1 MAKTISKISIYWYE
15 PFKRRRYIMKKSG
28 ALRMILLILLFSFI
42 IVNADVW
49 YVEPGTFIDHI
60 QEGIDMCE
68 EGDTVLVAKGTYVEN
83 INFKGMGITVMSE
96 FGADSTII
104 DGSSPSNS
112 DSGSVVTIV
121 GSGAKKSVLDGFTI
135 TGGTGVLWTTDAY
148 SGGGIYCYQSSPK
161 IINNIIYGN
170 SPYTSGGGIACWM
183 YSHPVISNNI
193 IKENSTYY
201 GGGIEIADN
210 SSTPKVTNNTI
221 SENTAYDNGGGI
233 NIVSNATPIIK
244 NNKITDNTSPHG
256 AGIFCGWGVSPTID
270 SCEISDNNGDGI
282 YCRDN
287 STPVIH
293 YNDIV
298 DNQGYGVRNTDGT
311 VTVDARYNWWG
322 DSTGPYH
329 PVSNPG
335 GLGDTVSNY
344 VDFDLWLDTAGIEEE
359 ESDIEFLYISGCY
372 PNPFMDRTRIEY
384 SLPVVSNVNIAVYN
398 LFGARVKSLLNK
410 RQNAGRY
417 TITWSGRDDRD
428 NKLPGGLY
436 FLRLEAGVDNE
447 TRKLLLVR

>member
-1 MAKTISKISIYWYE
+1 MAKTISKISIYWYK

-42 IVNADVW
+42 TVNADVW
-49 YVEPGTFIDHI
+49 YVEPGTFIDKI

-96 FGADSTII
+96 FGADSTTI

-170 SPYTSGGGIACWM
+170 SPYTSGGGIACWV
-183 YSHPVISNNI
+183 YSHPVIANNI
-193 IKENSTYY
+193 IKENSTVF
-201 GGGIEIADN
+201 GGGIEVDWHC
-210 SSTPKVTNNTI
+210 TPNITNNTI
-221 SENTAYDNGGGI
+221 SENTASSTGGAI
-233 NIVSNATPIIK
+233 NCIEYSSPTIRNNSIK
-244 NNKITDNTSPHG
+244 ENTSPNG
-256 AGIFCGWGVSPTID
+256 AGIYLWQECAPTID
-270 SCEISDNNGDGI
+270 SCDISNNIGYGVS
-282 YCRDN
+282 CEGS

-293 YNDIV
+293 YNDII

-322 DSTGPYH
+322 NSTGPYH

-335 GLGDTVSNY
+335 GLGDTVSDY

-372 PNPFMDRTRIEY
+372 PNPFMERTRIEY
-384 SLPVVSNVNIAVYN
+384 NLPVASNVNIAVYN

-417 TITWSGRDDRD
+417 TITWSGRDERD

-436 FLRLEAGVDNE
+436 FLRLEVGTGNE